1 MVEEGGAPAPTHPYI
16 CPMPR
21 YPLVLIHGYSDDGA
35 SFRAWERILA
45 ERGYDVAMIHA
56 CSYRSL
62 TNEVTIK
69 DIAEGFDRALRLQSG
84 LDSDEPFDVIVHS
97 TGMLVIRAWLT
108 AYSGRRDRLKHLIGL
123 APATF
128 GSPLAHKGRSWL
140 GALFKGNRHLGPDF
154 LEAGDKV
161 LDGLELGSRFIWD
174 LAHLDLLGDETFYG
188 PTRRTPYV
196 FVFCG
201 NKSYGGL
208 RKLIDE
214 PGSDGTVRWAACP
227 LNTRKILFD
236 LTLDPAR
243 EGAEKRIS
251 VAEWKNTDIPLIA
264 IDGKNHGTIL
274 SEPGDE
280 LADLVDSALQV
291 SSAATFMQ
299 WIEDAT
305 SRTRPALARID
316 EWQQFLVR
324 VVDERGDPVPD
335 YNIQLFSRPRG
346 EPTRGVHE
354 FDVDVHTY
362 RGDPSLRCF
371 HVRLADLDY
380 KKMPNLWV
388 RVIASSGSQLVGYQG
403 FGSEKSAD
411 AHSIGK
417 DGKWDAALDIS
428 SLADNAGI
436 KFFYPFT
443 TTLIE
448 LKLNREPLPL
458 TGKNEVC
465 WF

>member
-1 MVEEGGAPAPTHPYI
+1 MQRNPVV
-16 CPMPR
+16 
-21 YPLVLIHGYSDDGA
+21 LVHGYSDDGVA
-35 SFRAWERILA
+35 FQVWERILQQ
-45 ERGYDVAMIHA
+45 RGYEVGMIHA

-69 DIAEGFDRALRLQSG
+69 DIAEGFDRALRIRSG
-84 LDSDEPFDVIVHS
+84 LSADEPFDAIVHS

-108 AYSGRRDRLKHLIGL
+108 AYAGRRERLKHLIGL

-154 LEAGDKV
+154 LEAGDKI
-161 LDGLELGSRFIWD
+161 LDGLELASRFTWD

-196 FVFCG
+196 FIFCG
-201 NKSYGGL
+201 NQSYGGL
-208 RKLIDE
+208 RQLVDE
-214 PGSDGTVRWAACP
+214 PGSDGTVRWASCP
-227 LNTRKILFD
+227 LNTRKITLD
-236 LTLDPAR
+236 LTRDAAR
-243 EGAEKRIS
+243 EASAKRIS
-251 VAEWKNTDIPLIA
+251 VADWKNTDIPLIP

-280 LADLVDSALQV
+280 LIDLVDSALQV
-291 SSAATFMQ
+291 SSAASFSE
-299 WIEDAT
+299 WIDSAT
-305 SRTRPALARID
+305 KRTQRTLAKID
-316 EWQQFLVR
+316 EWQQFVVR
-324 VVDERGDPVPD
+324 VLDERGDAVPD
-335 YNIQLFSRPRG
+335 YNVQLFKRATGAGADNSI
-346 EPTRGVHE
+346 HQ

-380 KKMPNLWV
+380 RKLPNLWI

-403 FGSEKSAD
+403 FGSEKLAD
-411 AHSIGK
+411 APALAREA
-417 DGKWDAALDIS
+417 KWDATLDIS
-428 SLADNAGI
+428 SLSDDTGI

-443 TTLIE
+443 TTLVE
-448 LKLNREPLPL
+448 LKLDREPLPL

>member
-1 MVEEGGAPAPTHPYI
+1 MQRNPV
-16 CPMPR
+16 
-21 YPLVLIHGYSDDGA
+21 VLIHGYSDD
-35 SFRAWERILA
+35 RAAFKVWERIL
-45 ERGYDVAMIHA
+45 EQRGYDVAMIHR

-69 DIAEGFDRALRLQSG
+69 DIAEGFDRALRIRAGLSG
-84 LDSDEPFDVIVHS
+84 DEPFDAIVHS
-97 TGMLVIRAWLT
+97 TGMLVIRSWLT
-108 AYSGRRDRLKHLIGL
+108 AYESRRERLKHLIGL

-140 GALFKGNRHLGPDF
+140 GSLFKGNPHLGPDF
-154 LEAGDKV
+154 MEAGDRV
-161 LDGLELGSRFIWD
+161 LDGLELASRFTWD

-201 NKSYGGL
+201 NESYGGL
-208 RKLIDE
+208 RRLVDE
-214 PGSDGTVRWAACP
+214 PGTDGTVRWAACP
-227 LNTRKILFD
+227 LNTRKIILD

-243 EGAEKRIS
+243 EGSEKRIS
-251 VAEWKNTDIPLIA
+251 VADWKNTDIPLIPV
-264 IDGKNHGTIL
+264 DGRNHGTIL
-274 SEPGDE
+274 SNPGNE
-280 LADLVDSALQV
+280 LADLVDSALKV
-291 SSAATFMQ
+291 SSAAAFTQ

-305 SRTRPALARID
+305 KLTQGARAKIE
-316 EWQQFLVR
+316 EWQQFVVR
-324 VVDERGDPVPD
+324 VTDERGDPVPD
-335 YNIQLFSRPRG
+335 YNIQLFRRG
-346 EPTRGVHE
+346 TSSISPGSSIHE
-354 FDVDVHTY
+354 FDLDVHTY
-362 RGDPSLRCF
+362 KGDSSLRCF

-380 KKMPNLWV
+380 KKLSNLWV
-388 RVIASSGSQLVGYQG
+388 RVISSSGSQLVGYQG
-403 FGSEKSAD
+403 FGSEKSTDGA
-411 AHSIGK
+411 GRRG

-428 SLADNAGI
+428 SLADDTGI

-448 LKLNREPLPL
+448 IKLNREPLPL

>member
-1 MVEEGGAPAPTHPYI
+1 MQRNPI
-16 CPMPR
+16 
-21 YPLVLIHGYSDDGA
+21 VLIHGYSDDAGA
-35 SFRAWERILA
+35 FKGWQQILER
-45 ERGYDVAMIHA
+45 RGYDVAMVNA
-56 CSYRSL
+56 CTYRSL

-69 DIAEGFDRALRLQSG
+69 DIAEGFDRALKTQTG
-84 LDSDEPFDVIVHS
+84 LADDEPFDAIVHS

-108 AYSGRRDRLKHLIGL
+108 AYSGRRERLKHLVGL

-161 LDGLELGSRFIWD
+161 LDGLELASRFSWD

-196 FVFCG
+196 FIFCG
-201 NKSYGGL
+201 NESYSGL
-208 RKLIDE
+208 RQLVDNE
-214 PGSDGTVRWAACP
+214 PGSDGTVRWAGCP
-227 LNTRKILFD
+227 LNTRKIIFD
-236 LTLDPAR
+236 LTHDAS
-243 EGAEKRIS
+243 EKRIS
-251 VAEWKNTDIPLIA
+251 VADWKNTDIPLILV
-264 IDGKNHGTIL
+264 DGKNHGTIL

-280 LADLVDSALQV
+280 LAELVDSALKV
-291 SSAATFMQ
+291 STGPAFAQ
-299 WIEDAT
+299 WIDTAMK
-305 SRTRPALARID
+305 RTQPARAKID
-316 EWQQFLVR
+316 EWQQFVVR

-335 YNIQLFSRPRG
+335 YNIQLIRRG
-346 EPTRGVHE
+346 SLVDTSSQGIHE

-362 RGDPSLRCF
+362 KDDPSLRCF

-380 KKMPNLWV
+380 AKLPSLWV
-388 RVIASSGSQLVGYQG
+388 RLIASSGSQLVGYHG
-403 FGSEKSAD
+403 FGSEKTPD
-411 AHSIGK
+411 APNAR
-417 DGKWDAALDIS
+417 DGKWDGSLDIS
-428 SLADNAGI
+428 SLADDTGI

-448 LKLNREPLPL
+448 LRLNREPLPL

>member
-1 MVEEGGAPAPTHPYI
+1 MQRNPI
-16 CPMPR
+16 
-21 YPLVLIHGYSDDGA
+21 VLIHGYSDEGA
-35 SFRAWERILA
+35 SFKAWQQIL
-45 ERGYDVAMIHA
+45 EQRGYDVAMVHA

-69 DIAEGFDRALRLQSG
+69 DIAEGFDRALRIQAG
-84 LDSDEPFDVIVHS
+84 LSAAEPFDAIVHS

-108 AYSGRRDRLKHLIGL
+108 AYDARRERLKHLIGL

-140 GALFKGNRHLGPDF
+140 GAMFKGNRHLGPDF

-161 LDGLELGSRFIWD
+161 LDGLELASRFTWD

-196 FVFCG
+196 FIFCG
-201 NKSYGGL
+201 NASYGGL
-208 RKLIDE
+208 RQLVNE

-227 LNTRKILFD
+227 LNTRKIMLD
-236 LTLDPAR
+236 LTRDPAR
-243 EGAEKRIS
+243 EGSEKRIE
-251 VAEWKNTDIPLIA
+251 VADWKNTDIPLIP
-264 IDGKNHGTIL
+264 IDGRNHGTIL
-274 SEPGDE
+274 SDPGTE
-280 LADLVDSALQV
+280 LADLVDSALSV
-291 SSAATFMQ
+291 SSAAAFTK
-299 WIEDAT
+299 WIADAT
-305 SRTRPALARID
+305 KQTQPAFARMD
-316 EWQQFLVR
+316 EWQQFVVR

-335 YNIQLFSRPRG
+335 YNIQLFRRG
-346 EPTRGVHE
+346 DGRSSNNGIHE

-362 RGDPSLRCF
+362 KGDPSLRCF
-371 HVRLADLDY
+371 HVRLEELDY
-380 KKMPNLWV
+380 QRLPNLWV
-388 RVIASSGSQLVGYQG
+388 RVMASSGSQLVGYQG
-403 FGSEKSAD
+403 FGSEKSAND
-411 AHSIGK
+411 SGSD

-428 SLADNAGI
+428 SLVDDKGI

>member
-1 MVEEGGAPAPTHPYI
+1 MQRNTV
-16 CPMPR
+16 
-21 YPLVLIHGYSDDGA
+21 VLLHGYSDEA
-35 SFRAWERILA
+35 TVFKPWERIL
-45 ERGYDVAMIHA
+45 ERRGYDVAMIHT

-69 DIAEGFDRALRLQSG
+69 DIAEGFDRALRIRAG
-84 LDSDEPFDVIVHS
+84 LSEDQPFDAIVHS
-97 TGMLVIRAWLT
+97 TGMLVIRSWLT
-108 AYSGRRDRLKHLIGL
+108 AYAGRRERLKHLIGL

-154 LEAGDKV
+154 MEAGDKI
-161 LDGLELGSRFIWD
+161 LDQLELASRFSWE

-201 NKSYGGL
+201 NESYSGL
-208 RKLIDE
+208 RQLLTE

-227 LNTRKILFD
+227 LNTRKIILD
-236 LTLDPAR
+236 LTHDPAR
-243 EGAEKRIS
+243 EGSEKRIS
-251 VAEWKNTDIPLIA
+251 VADWKNTDIPLIP
-264 IDGKNHGTIL
+264 IDGKNHETIL
-274 SEPGDE
+274 SDPGDE
-280 LADLVDSALQV
+280 LAELVDTALQV
-291 SSAATFMQ
+291 SSAPTFTQ
-299 WIEDAT
+299 WTADAT
-305 SRTRPALARID
+305 KRTQRARGKME

-324 VVDERGDPVPD
+324 VTDERGDPVPD
-335 YNIQLFSRPRG
+335 YNIQLFRRG
-346 EPTRGVHE
+346 GADGTDSGIHQ

-380 KKMPNLWV
+380 RKLSNLWV

-403 FGSEKSAD
+403 FGSEKSPEVP
-411 AHSIGK
+411 AHREG
-417 DGKWDAALDIS
+417 GKWDAALDIS
-428 SLADNAGI
+428 SLADDTGI

-448 LKLNREPLPL
+448 LRLNREPLPL

>member
-1 MVEEGGAPAPTHPYI
+1 MQRNPV
-16 CPMPR
+16 
-21 YPLVLIHGYSDDGA
+21 VLIHGYSDDA
-35 SFRAWERILA
+35 TVFKSWERIL
-45 ERGYDVAMIHA
+45 ERRAYDVATIHT

-69 DIAEGFDRALRLQSG
+69 DIAEGFDRALRIRAG
-84 LDSDEPFDVIVHS
+84 LSEDQPFDAIVHS
-97 TGMLVIRAWLT
+97 TGMLVIRSWLT
-108 AYSGRRDRLKHLIGL
+108 AYAGRRDRLKHLIGL

-154 LEAGDKV
+154 MEAGDRI
-161 LDGLELGSRFIWD
+161 LDELELASRFSWE
-174 LAHLDLLGDETFYG
+174 LAHLDLLGEETFYG

-201 NKSYGGL
+201 NESYSGL
-208 RKLIDE
+208 RQLVAE

-227 LNTRKILFD
+227 LNTRKIILD
-236 LTLDPAR
+236 LTHDPAR
-243 EGAEKRIS
+243 EGSERRIS
-251 VAEWKNTDIPLIA
+251 VADWKNTDIPLIP
-264 IDGKNHGTIL
+264 IDGKSHETIL
-274 SEPGDE
+274 SDPGDE
-280 LADLVDSALQV
+280 LAELVDSALQV
-291 SSAATFMQ
+291 SSAPTFAQ

-305 SRTRPALARID
+305 KRTQRARAKME
-316 EWQQFLVR
+316 EWQQFVVR
-324 VVDERGDPVPD
+324 VTDERGDPIPD
-335 YNIQLFSRPRG
+335 YNIQLFRHGATGGSDSG
-346 EPTRGVHE
+346 IHQ

-380 KKMPNLWV
+380 KKLSNLWV

-403 FGSEKSAD
+403 FGSEKSPE
-411 AHSIGK
+411 IPVRGEG
-417 DGKWDAALDIS
+417 GKWDAALDIS
-428 SLADNAGI
+428 SLADDTGI
-436 KFFYPFT
+436 RFFYPFT